1 MLITNSTLI
10 TFGEKNQV
18 ISDGAILIPSRSP
31 SSCSGGTS
39 GHRTGEH
46 IADLGSTVELTAKYP
61 DEEILDAQGKLAMP
75 GLICAHTHFYGAFAR
90 GMAIPGEAPQNF
102 PEILQKLWWQLDK
115 ALFWQDIRYSALV
128 CLIDA
133 IRHGT
138 TTLIDHHASPSAIE
152 GSLDVIAEAV
162 EEAGVRACLC
172 YEVTD
177 RDGEER
183 AEAGIEENRRF
194 IEKVASEQASKLA
207 ATFGLHASLTLSDET
222 LERAVGVAN
231 ELGVGF
237 HIHVAEDM
245 ADVRDSLK
253 KTGLRV
259 VERLHEFGVLGPK
272 TIAAHCV
279 HVDAYEMEIL
289 QETGTRVVHNSR
301 SNMNNAVGVADV
313 PRMLKLGIDVGLG
326 NDGFSNNMFTEMHT
340 AYLLHKLSKGDPRV
354 MSANQVMQMAFQNNA
369 QIANLFFPST
379 ALRPFGRAQGRL
391 GSGQGSGHRPDPL
404 GQLSVGA
411 LADVILVDYRPTTPL
426 TEGNFPWHI
435 IFGVDGTGVD
445 TTIVG
450 GRVLMRNKELLSL
463 DEEEICAK
471 SQELAAKTWRRI

>member
-10 TFGEKNQV
+10 TFGEKNEIV
-18 ISDGAILIPSRSP
+18 PDGAVLIQDDY
-31 SSCSGGTS
+31 
-39 GHRTGEH
+39 
-46 IADLGSTVELTAKYP
+46 IADLGLTAELRAKYP
-61 DEEILDAQGKLAMP
+61 NEDVLDAGGKLIMP

-102 PEILQKLWWQLDK
+102 PEILEKLWWQLDK
-115 ALFWQDIRYSALV
+115 ALLWQDIRYSALV

-133 IRHGT
+133 VRHGT
-138 TTLIDHHASPSAIE
+138 TTLIDHHASPSAIK
-152 GSLDVIAEAV
+152 GSLDIIAEAV
-162 EEAGVRACLC
+162 REAGVRACLC

-177 RDGEER
+177 RDGKEL

-194 IEKVASEQASKLA
+194 IEKVASEQTSKLA
-207 ATFGLHASLTLSDET
+207 GTFGLHASLTLSDET
-222 LERAVGVAN
+222 LEKAVEVAN

-253 KTGLRV
+253 KSGLRV
-259 VERLHEFGVLGPK
+259 VERLNKFGILGPQ

-279 HVDAYEMEIL
+279 HLDAYEMEIL
-289 QETGTRVVHNSR
+289 QETGTRVVHNPR

-313 PRMLKLGIDVGLG
+313 PGMLKRGIDVGLG

-340 AYLLHKLSKGDPRV
+340 AYLLHKLSKSDPRV
-354 MSANQVMQMAFQNNA
+354 MGADQVMQMEFQNNA
-369 QIANLFFPST
+369 QIANLFFPD
-379 ALRPFGRAQGRL
+379 A
-391 GSGQGSGHRPDPL
+391 L

-411 LADVILVDYRPTTPL
+411 IADVILVDYKPTTPL

-450 GRVLMRNKELLSL
+450 GRVLMRNRELLSL

-471 SQELAAKTWRRI
+471 SRELAGRLWRRL

>member
-10 TFGEKNQV
+10 TFGKENLV
-18 ISDGAILIPSRSP
+18 IHDGAILIA
-31 SSCSGGTS
+31 GQ
-39 GHRTGEH
+39 H
-46 IADLGSTVELTAKYP
+46 IADLGPTAEMTAKYP
-61 DEEILDAQGKLAMP
+61 AEEMLDAQGKVAMP

-102 PEILQKLWWQLDK
+102 PEILEKLWWQLDK
-115 ALFWQDIRYSALV
+115 ALLWQDIRYSALV

-152 GSLDVIAEAV
+152 GSLDIIAQAV
-162 EEAGVRACLC
+162 EEAGVRACLS

-177 RDGEER
+177 RDGKEK
-183 AEAGIEENRRF
+183 AKAGVEENERF
-194 IEKVASEQASKLA
+194 IKGAREQGSRGAGGLIA
-207 ATFGLHASLTLSDET
+207 GAFGLHASLTLSDET
-222 LERAVGVAN
+222 LERAVAVAK

-245 ADVRDSLK
+245 ADQRDSLK
-253 KTGLRV
+253 KSGLRV
-259 VERLHEFGVLGPK
+259 VERLNELGVLGPK

-279 HVDAYEMEIL
+279 HVDAYEMEL
-289 QETGTRVVHNSR
+289 LRETGTRVVHNPR

-313 PRMLKLGIDVGLG
+313 PGMLKRGVAVGLG
-326 NDGFSNNMFTEMHT
+326 NDGFSNNLFTEMHA
-340 AYLLHKLSKGDPRV
+340 AYLVHKLNKADPRV
-354 MSANQVMQMAFQNNA
+354 MGADQVMRMAFQNNA
-369 QIANLFFPST
+369 QIASLFF
-379 ALRPFGRAQGRL
+379 
-391 GSGQGSGHRPDPL
+391 PDPL
-404 GQLSVGA
+404 GQLSAGA
-411 LADVILVDYRPTTPL
+411 LADVVLVDYKPTTPL

-450 GRVLMRNKELLSL
+450 GRVLMQNRELLTL

-471 SQELAAKTWRRI
+471 SRELASKMWRRI

>member
-10 TFGEKNQV
+10 TFGKENQV
-18 ISDGAILIPSRSP
+18 IHDGAILI
-31 SSCSGGTS
+31 
-39 GHRTGEH
+39 TGEH
-46 IADLGSTVELTAKYP
+46 IADLGQTAELTAKYP
-61 DEEILDAQGKLAMP
+61 TEEILDAQGKLAMP
-75 GLICAHTHFYGAFAR
+75 GFICAHTHFYGAFAR

-102 PEILQKLWWQLDK
+102 PEILEKLWWRLDK
-115 ALFWQDIRYSALV
+115 ALWQQDIRYSALV

-133 IRHGT
+133 IRHGA

-152 GSLDVIAEAV
+152 GSLDIIAEAV

-177 RDGEER
+177 RDGEELTQ
-183 AEAGIEENRRF
+183 AGIEENRRF
-194 IEKVASEQASKLA
+194 IEKVASEQIGKSANQQTSRLG

-222 LERAVGVAN
+222 LEKAVGVAN
-231 ELGVGF
+231 DLGVGF

-253 KTGLRV
+253 KSGLRV
-259 VERLHEFGVLGPK
+259 VERLNEFGVLGPK

-279 HVDAYEMEIL
+279 HVDAYEMDIL
-289 QETGTRVVHNSR
+289 RETGTRVVHNPR

-313 PRMLKLGIDVGLG
+313 PGMLKRGIDVGLG

-340 AYLLHKLSKGDPRV
+340 AYLLHKLSKSDPRV
-354 MSANQVMQMAFQNNA
+354 MGADQVMQMAFQNNA
-369 QIANLFFPST
+369 QIAGLFFPST
-379 ALRPFGRAQGRL
+379 SSGNRPG
-391 GSGQGSGHRPDPL
+391 PL

-411 LADVILVDYRPTTPL
+411 LADIILVDYVPATPL
-426 TEGNFPWHI
+426 TAGNFPWHI
-435 IFGVDGTGVD
+435 ICGVDGTGVD

-450 GRVLMRNKELLSL
+450 GRVLMRNRKLLTL
-463 DEEEICAK
+463 DEEDICAK
-471 SQELAAKTWRRI
+471 SRELAGKLWKRL